1 MKLLN
6 VDFKYG
12 VNYAECSH
20 LKINGLAWE
29 KENNPSFVYNIKDE
43 VLRKEKNDYWDNLSL
58 AEAIL
63 QHPKNVQPKSRSVVI
78 TQLEFE
84 QCYNWVEIKQF
95 LDIEPSA
102 QIQAIDLNKLA
113 KAIGDQILGATGS
126 NLFNQKLEIHQPN
139 MPLFTY
145 NDFTYI
151 TDCCTERL
159 MEDYISKGYRVV
171 AVCPQPDQRRPD
183 YILGKYNKEGGD

>member
-6 VDFKYG
+6 IEFKYS
-12 VNYAECSH
+12 VSYAECGH
-20 LKINGLAWE
+20 LKINGLVWE
-29 KENNPSFVYNIKDE
+29 KEHNPSFVYNIKDKE
-43 VLRKEKNDYWDNLSL
+43 LQKEKNNYWEGLSL

-63 QHPKNVQPKSRSVVI
+63 QHPKHVKPKDRNLVI

-84 QCYNWVEIKQF
+84 KAYKWVEISQF
-95 LDIEPSA
+95 LDIDSDA

-113 KAIGDQILGATGS
+113 KAIGDQILGATGG
-126 NLFNQKLEIHQPN
+126 NLFNSKLEIHQPN

-151 TDCCTERL
+151 TDCCTELL
-159 MEDYISKGYRVV
+159 MSGYIEKGYRVV

-183 YILGKYNKEGGD
+183 YVLGRYVV